1 MASETWREVQVVTT
15 PQLDNTEK
23 ESVFSKST
31 GPWSQPHSVEDQEY
45 MGSTNEAWWVFI
57 NNNNNNKAQTWAGRE
72 GEMDQ
77 GGMGVNIMKTLHKIP
92 TANNQFLK

>member
-1 MASETWREVQVVTT
+1 MF
-15 PQLDNTEK
+15 N
-23 ESVFSKST
+23 
-31 GPWSQPHSVEDQEY
+31 
-45 MGSTNEAWWVFI
+45 

-72 GEMDQ
+72 GEMDR